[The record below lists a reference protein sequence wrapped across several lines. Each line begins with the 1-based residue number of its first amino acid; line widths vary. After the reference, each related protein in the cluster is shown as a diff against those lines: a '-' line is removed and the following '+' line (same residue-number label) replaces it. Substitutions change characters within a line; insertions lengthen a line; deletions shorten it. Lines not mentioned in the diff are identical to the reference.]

1 MSNNQSVTL
10 LELNRRIADHLK
22 GDDLQNVWV
31 LAELSDVTVRGGHCY
46 MELLHK
52 DDSGATVARARATI
66 WASAFRTIRA
76 EFVAATGQDF
86 ASGMRLLLRTSVT
99 MHPLYGMSMNVTAV
113 NPDYTAGDLLRRRR
127 EMLQR
132 LTAQGLIDI
141 NRSLCFPEP
150 TLRIAVVSS
159 AGAAGYGDFM
169 DQLRHNPHRLRFNV
183 TLFPATLQG
192 DSTAPT
198 VINALHRIETR
209 QHDFDCVVIIRGG
222 GATSDLMSFENYDLA
237 ATVASFPL
245 PVVVGIGHERDIT
258 VLDYVACKRVKTPT
272 AAAEWL
278 IELGTKA
285 LDHIDSIGRDIVLEA
300 SQRLATAQSRLAR
313 MAGAMPSLALT
324 TLAHATTRVERLYAG
339 LQGISSRQIAPRLQT
354 LSQAGER
361 LALLSTHAVATH
373 RQRLD
378 ATADLL
384 KALSPEAT
392 LRRGYSITR
401 VDGHALTDPSALTD
415 GTTLV
420 TTLANGTVT
429 STVISTSTKP

>member
-10 LELNRRIADHLK
+10 LELNRRIADRLK

-46 MELLHK
+46 MELLQK
-52 DDSGATVARARATI
+52 DDSGATVAKARATI
-66 WASAFRTIRA
+66 WASAFRAIRA
-76 EFVAATGQDF
+76 EFAAATGQDF
-86 ASGMRLLLRTSVT
+86 ASGMKLMLRTSVT

-132 LTAQGLIDI
+132 LTAEGLIDI

-169 DQLRHNPHRLRFNV
+169 DQLKHNPHRLRFNV

-198 VINALHRIETR
+198 VINALRRIEAR
-209 QHDFDCVVIIRGG
+209 QRDFDCVVIIRGG

-245 PVVVGIGHERDIT
+245 PVVVGIGHERDVT

-278 IELGTKA
+278 IELGAKA
-285 LDHIDSIGRDIVLEA
+285 LDHIDSLGRDIVLEA

-324 TLAHATTRVERLYAG
+324 TLAHATTRIERLYAG

-361 LALLSTHAVATH
+361 LALLSTHAVATR

-378 ATADLL
+378 AAANLL

-415 GTTLV
+415 GTTIV
-420 TTLANGTVT
+420 TTLANGTIT